1 MATASDLARGWMQKG
16 ESDRLNADRTTQSAG
31 PYDTACF
38 HAQQAVEKYLKAIL
52 ALAGSPIPRTHD
64 LEDIYNHCVAI
75 APGLLLDPMELSLLT
90 PYAVQLRYDVGF
102 WPDRATA
109 EQALATV
116 DRVRAAVLSIL
127 PSSTHP

>member
-38 HAQQAVEKYLKAIL
+38 HARQAVEKYLKAIL

-75 APGLLLDPMELSLLT
+75 APVCCST
-90 PYAVQLRYDVGF
+90 PWSF
-102 WPDRATA
+102 
-109 EQALATV
+109 
-116 DRVRAAVLSIL
+116 
-127 PSSTHP
+127 PS

>member
-1 MATASDLARGWMQKG
+1 MATANDLARGWMQKG

-75 APGLLLDPMELSLLT
+75 APDLLLDPMELSLLT
-90 PYAVQLRYDVGF
+90 PYAVQLRYDMGF

>member
-1 MATASDLARGWMQKG
+1 MATANDLARGWMQKG

-64 LEDIYNHCVAI
+64 LEDIYDHCVAI
-75 APGLLLDPMELSLLT
+75 APDLLLDPLELSLLT

-127 PSSTHP
+127 PSSAHP

>member
-1 MATASDLARGWMQKG
+1 M
-16 ESDRLNADRTTQSAG
+16 NAERTTRSPG

-64 LEDIYNHCVAI
+64 LEDIYRYCLAI
-75 APGLLLDPMELSLLT
+75 APALLLDPMELSLLT

-102 WPDRATA
+102 WPDRTTA
-109 EQALATV
+109 EEALATV
-116 DRVRAAVLSIL
+116 DGVRAAVLSIL
-127 PSSTHP
+127 PSAAHP